1 MDVVHALS
9 GPRNVSTALMYSF
22 AQRPGWSVVD
32 EPFYAAYL
40 ARTGADHPGRADV
53 LASQPLRPDEV
64 WALLSTEHK
73 PLYIKNMAHHMDGLD
88 LTPAA
93 TWKHILWIRSP
104 RKVIASFAKVVPEVQ
119 LRDVALHEQLEALAK
134 LQTLG
139 SQYVVVDSDG
149 LLANPE
155 RGFRALCAALDLEFR
170 SEQLSWPS
178 GPKAYDGVWAPHWY
192 AQVHQSSGFA
202 LPAAEPPRMAD
213 RLEALAEEV
222 APLYALLAKQAH
234 PID

>member
-1 MDVVHALS
+1 
-9 GPRNVSTALMYSF
+9 MYSF

-40 ARTGADHPGRADV
+40 ARTGADHPGREAV
-53 LASQPLRPDEV
+53 LASQPNDPAEV
-64 WALLSTEHK
+64 WAQLEAHREPVYL
-73 PLYIKNMAHHMDGLD
+73 KNMAHHMDGVD
-88 LTPAA
+88 LAPAA
-93 TWKHILWIRSP
+93 GWKHILWIRCP
-104 RKVIASFAKVVPEVQ
+104 RKVIASFAKVVPDVQ
-119 LRDVALHEQLEALAK
+119 LRDVALHEQLEALAQ
-134 LQTLG
+134 LQSLG
-139 SQYVVVDSDG
+139 SQHVVVDSDD

-170 SEQLSWPS
+170 SEQLSWPA
-178 GPKAYDGVWAPHWY
+178 GPKPYDGVWAPHWY

-222 APLYALLAKQAH
+222 APLYARLANQAH